1 MDLYS
6 RVIFIIQI
14 TVPYFYGNTCLCNS
28 ESEVHYKDTWLN
40 YSLCGTRV
48 RGTLCLDFCG
58 SCGWI
63 VVLL

>member
-6 RVIFIIQI
+6 RVIFIIQ
-14 TVPYFYGNTCLCNS
+14 TTLPYFYGNMCLCNS
-28 ESEVHYKDTWLN
+28 DSVHYKDTWLN
-40 YSLCGTRV
+40 YSLCGTRM

-58 SCGWI
+58 SWGWI